1 MLVSGH
7 ENVEKLP
14 DINLRIYATLLL
26 KSLLKFTS
34 FFLSLKKKY
43 SQQQKIIALYGCCKD
58 SREIETSQKHS
69 ELTQI
74 LVSDYYEAC
83 KMPQHS
89 LISVSLV

>member
-26 KSLLKFTS
+26 KSSLKFTS
-34 FFLSLKKKY
+34 FFFRFKIYFFDKK
-43 SQQQKIIALYGCCKD
+43 IALYGCCKD